1 MNALH
6 YIIII
11 IYGNVKGNYNT
22 GIKSITM
29 RCFSHVQQL
38 SSKKRVSVEKWKF
51 TPQNCFLVIMR
62 NDLKKASHGI
72 SLPNSYKKTAKGGT
86 S

>member
-11 IYGNVKGNYNT
+11 IYGNGKGNYNT
-22 GIKSITM
+22 GIKSITI

-38 SSKKRVSVEKWKF
+38 SSKKRLSVEKWKF
-51 TPQNCFLVIMR
+51 TPQKNILVILR
-62 NDLKKASHGI
+62 NNLKKASHGI
-72 SLPNSYKKTAKGGT
+72 SLPNSSKKKGEGGT